1 MSKDESDKPTGAI
14 SAGNL
19 PPGNDPARYE
29 LLLQLLDEKL
39 QLGLLTPLKRVKG
52 YHFEGKVLF
61 LEPATPADVE
71 YLSKES
77 VQRQLAV
84 YGEDA
89 CGVDAIAL
97 QKSEQGK
104 SGPDKLKP

>member
-1 MSKDESDKPTGAI
+1 MSKEESDLPMGAM
-14 SAGNL
+14 

-29 LLLQLLDEKL
+29 LLLKLLDEKL
-39 QLGLLTPLKRVKG
+39 QLGLLKPLKRVTS

-61 LEPATPADVE
+61 IEAATNSDAE
-71 YLSKES
+71 YLAKES

-89 CGVDAIAL
+89 CGVEAIAL
-97 QKSEQGK
+97 QKFNAPNK
-104 SGPDKLKP
+104 